1 MDRVINY
8 PTAEVLI
15 EDVLNTNRHALIGLG
30 ALIQMTLGQNIIADG
45 FTPTPGTGLTV
56 TVAGGSLSYLGVV
69 DATAYGVLAVD
80 TNPLMRQAIAL
91 TATTVTVPAA
101 GTWLISVSAVQADAN
116 NAVLGFVDAA
126 NPAIPFSGP
135 GGAGGLL
142 PTVRQ
147 DHAVLE
153 ITSGTAV
160 PAGSQPLWVVTVPSG
175 ATSVMAGDIT
185 LASGAPYITKMPF
198 LAPINSPTFTGSPK
212 APTPAT
218 GDNSTAIATTAFAQT
233 VVAPEVTA
241 REAADTTLQTN
252 INNEATARANADTT
266 LQTNI
271 NNEATAR
278 EAADTTLQT
287 NINNEATAR
296 NNADMAV
303 EAWTSATFATP
314 AMVVATIASEFT
326 SGLGSPGWQKL
337 SSGLI
342 LQWGSIASPAGNYSF
357 PITFPNGCWL
367 VLAGNTN
374 TQGAGVDNAFA
385 YPVSSTQFYMATKS
399 NSGFL
404 SAYSCCWFAIGY

>member
-135 GGAGGLL
+135 GGAGRLL

-233 VVAPEVTA
+233 VVAPEV
-241 REAADTTLQTN
+241 
-252 INNEATARANADTT
+252 
-266 LQTNI
+266 
-271 NNEATAR
+271 TAR